1 MTLNQGYASMN
12 SINDKMIHVSQCK
25 NEMCP
30 LKEFL
35 NQGISNNKMHST
47 EVE

>member
-12 SINDKMIHVSQCK
+12 SNNEKMIHVSQCK

-30 LKEFL
+30 LKEIL
-35 NQGISNNKMHST
+35 NGGLI
-47 EVE
+47 